1 MIIDGVSPVD
11 LKYHPDFTIIEHHMK
26 DIYAKQALRI
36 MSKYN
41 VYYIETLQER
51 IIKFLL
57 GSLDLSRE
65 INKDLF
71 LLLKDWMELQDPIF
85 GDRGYP

>member
-36 MSKYN
+36 MTKYN
-41 VYYIETLQER
+41 VYYIENLQEK
-51 IIKFLL
+51 IINSLL

-65 INKDLF
+65 INKDIF
-71 LLLKDWMELQDPIF
+71 DLLKKWMELQDPIF